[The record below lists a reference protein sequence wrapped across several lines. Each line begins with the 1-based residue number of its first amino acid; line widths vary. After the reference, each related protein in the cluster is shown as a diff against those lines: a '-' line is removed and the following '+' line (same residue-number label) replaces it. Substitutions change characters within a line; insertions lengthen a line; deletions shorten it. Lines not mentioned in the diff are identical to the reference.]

1 MRDNVLEVI
10 TEVSKEKA
18 LDRDI
23 MIRLV
28 VESIVQAAKRK
39 LPYES
44 IEGSFNKRTGQIE
57 LFQYK
62 EVVDIVDDA
71 DNEVS
76 LDEVQEIDPEAQIGD
91 EVEYLID
98 EREFNRIARS
108 ARSIIFGSI
117 R

>member
-1 MRDNVLEVI
+1 MRDNLLEII

-44 IEGSFNKRTGQIE
+44 IEGSFNKRTAFIRDEKRPGLE
-57 LFQYK
+57 LIL
-62 EVVDIVDDA
+62 VPGA
-71 DNEVS
+71 R
-76 LDEVQEIDPEAQIGD
+76 IGG
-91 EVEYLID
+91 
-98 EREFNRIARS
+98 RS
-108 ARSIIFGSI
+108 FRHVLKP
-117 R
+117 